1 MLKLCNYLYVIAV
14 LMYGNV
20 LFAENKNLT
29 KSMIEEITQ
38 IDILYS
44 KYQSIKS
51 QFIQKDNL
59 GNTSSG
65 WFVIQKP
72 GLARIEYQDVP
83 IRFIANNNSLL
94 FQDLQLKQKSF
105 FPINASPFSYLL
117 DKNFSFLSDKIKI
130 VDYQVLEDYIS
141 ITIKSTQNLD
151 IGSLTLFL
159 SKDKAEI
166 IKWTIVD
173 AKGVASDVFLVSPEF
188 SEFAFT
194 NQTIFNVQR
203 IKSVKFNDLKFKSN

>member
-1 MLKLCNYLYVIAV
+1 MLKLYYCIFFIVAV
-14 LMYGNV
+14 VFVNV
-20 LFAENKNLT
+20 LFAKNDSLS
-29 KSMIEEITQ
+29 KSAIDEIKK

-44 KYQSIKS
+44 QYKSIKS

-59 GNTSSG
+59 GNTASG

-72 GLARIEYQDVP
+72 GLARIEYKDIP

-130 VDYQVLEDYIS
+130 INYQVFEDYIS
-141 ITIKSTQNLD
+141 ITIKSSQNLD

-159 SKDKAEI
+159 SKDKAEL
-166 IKWTIVD
+166 IKWSIVD
-173 AKGVASDVFLVSPEF
+173 AKGISSDIFLISPEF
-188 SEFAFT
+188 SEFSFT
-194 NQTIFNVQR
+194 NQAIFNVQK
-203 IKSVKFNDLKFKSN
+203 IKSITFKELHFKSD